1 MATNFQFSVIG
12 EQKIHCSSCEERI
25 VRVLK
30 RVPGIQNVLASAGDQ
45 HIAVLVDP
53 TRVTAGIVQAKLG
66 EIGYEVAANRGN
78 LGMPPAERASVPP
91 QNANIA
97 FRGPRVAGNRSRDSS
112 DQRERQQVRA
122 VAPHAE

>member
-1 MATNFQFSVIG
+1 MATHLQFSVIG

-25 VRVLK
+25 ARVLK
-30 RVPGIQNVLASAGDQ
+30 RVPGIQNVQASAGDQ

-78 LGMPPAERASVPP
+78 LGMPPAERASV
-91 QNANIA
+91 
-97 FRGPRVAGNRSRDSS
+97 AGNRSRDRS
-112 DQRERQQVRA
+112 DQREQQQVRA
-122 VAPHAE
+122 VAPLAE